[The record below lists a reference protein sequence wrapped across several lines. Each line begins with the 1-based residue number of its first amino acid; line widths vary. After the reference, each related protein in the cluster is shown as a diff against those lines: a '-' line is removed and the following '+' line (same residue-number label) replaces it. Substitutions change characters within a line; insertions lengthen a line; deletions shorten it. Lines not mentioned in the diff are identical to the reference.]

1 MKKLLLLS
9 YAFAPLSVAGI
20 FRILRFVKYLPEH
33 EWETTVICTEPRQDG
48 FHDHELLNEIP
59 SGTQIYRTKRWDPLT
74 MPVRE
79 ARRTSGQ
86 EKSTTSQNR
95 PPLNSSGGGTIGR
108 LLRKVNHMLTGM
120 ISIPD
125 SKVFW
130 VPAAVMKGL
139 RVHREN
145 GYDAIMTT
153 SPPHS
158 SHLAGLLLAKLTKKP
173 WVIDFRDPWIDHSLS
188 SYLRK
193 NRVRD
198 RVEKWME
205 RIIVK
210 HADRVIANTKVNRQ
224 ALLARYDS
232 LPAEKFMALTN
243 GFDKEHVS
251 RIEPRRSEKFTICHT
266 GIFYHQLNPYFFF
279 EALAQWVG
287 KQPDKDRLED
297 SFQVLLVGSRNPHIE
312 QVVENLSLGKYVRFI
327 ERTAHSEAL
336 ALAKGSD
343 LLLLSLGFG
352 DEARGWVPLKLYDYF
367 GCERPI
373 LAMLPK
379 GALAAEMIQATQTG
393 NTVCEP
399 DPQQVFSILDSYYH
413 PESVRLSDNGYSPC
427 LQELNRY
434 EHRTIVG
441 DLSALLDGLI
451 DAGQMKKNSA

>member
-20 FRILRFVKYLPEH
+20 FRILRFVKYLPERG
-33 EWETTVICTEPRQDG
+33 WETTVICAEPRQEV

-59 SGTQIYRTKRWDPLT
+59 SGTQVYRTKRWDPLAT
-74 MPVRE
+74 PARE
-79 ARRTSGQ
+79 SQRSVGE
-86 EKSTTSQNR
+86 EKLTTSQNR
-95 PPLNSSGGGTIGR
+95 TSLHSSGGGTIRR
-108 LLRKVNHMLTGM
+108 LLRKVNHLLTGM

-139 RVHREN
+139 KVSRAN
-145 GYDAIMTT
+145 GYDAILTT

-158 SHLAGLLLAKLTKKP
+158 SHLAGLLLSKLTKKP

-188 SYLRK
+188 SHLRK

-198 RVEKWME
+198 RIEKWME
-205 RIIVK
+205 RIIAR
-210 HADRVIANTKVNRQ
+210 HADRIIANTEVNRK
-224 ALLARYDS
+224 ALLARYNS
-232 LPAEKFMALTN
+232 LAAEKFTALTN
-243 GFDKEHVS
+243 GFDKEHIS

-297 SFQVLLVGSRNPHIE
+297 SFQVLLVGSRNPQIE
-312 QVVENLSLGKYVRFI
+312 QVVEDLSLGKYVRFI

-352 DEARGWVPLKLYDYF
+352 DEALGWVPLKLYDYF
-367 GCERPI
+367 GCGKPI

-379 GALAAEMIQATQTG
+379 QALAAEMIQATNTG
-393 NTVCEP
+393 HVVCEP
-399 DPQQVFSILDSYYH
+399 SHEQVFAILDHYYR
-413 PESVRLSDNGYSPC
+413 PGCIRSADNGYSPN
-427 LQELNRY
+427 LAELNNY
-434 EHRTIVG
+434 EQRTLVNNLARLLNG
-441 DLSALLDGLI
+441 LSETNPR
-451 DAGQMKKNSA
+451 QKTN